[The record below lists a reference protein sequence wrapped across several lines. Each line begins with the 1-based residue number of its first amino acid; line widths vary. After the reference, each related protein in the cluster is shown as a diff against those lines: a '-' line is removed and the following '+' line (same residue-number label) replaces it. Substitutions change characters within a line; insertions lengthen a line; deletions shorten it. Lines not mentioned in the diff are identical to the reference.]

1 MDKRDIRSLVARL
14 KRRHTAAELEQMSLE
29 VVERLMALPR
39 MSAARTILLYHS
51 MAGEVVTHGLV
62 RRLHAEGRTV
72 LLPRVV
78 DGERMVLV
86 RYTGDAC
93 LRQVGDF
100 HVLEPVGEPF
110 TDYAAIDVAVVPGI
124 AFTADGKRMGRGRG
138 YYDRMLALMPQVW
151 KVGLCFPF
159 QLLDDIPVSPHDIMM
174 DEVVA

>member
-1 MDKRDIRSLVARL
+1 MDKREIRGLVARL
-14 KRRHTAAELEQMSLE
+14 KRQRTAEELGLMSLE
-29 VVERLMALPR
+29 AVERLLALPR
-39 MSAARTILLYHS
+39 VAAARTLLLYHS
-51 MAGEVVTHGLV
+51 MAGEVGTHGLV
-62 RRLHAEGRTV
+62 RRLHGEGRTV

-78 DGERMVLV
+78 DGERMALI
-86 RYTGDAC
+86 RYTGDEC
-93 LRQVGDF
+93 LRWAGDF

-138 YYDRMLALMPQVW
+138 YYDRTLALMPQVW

-159 QLLDDIPVSPHDIMM
+159 QLLNDIPVSPHDIMM